1 MNILFIHTNF
11 PAQYRHLA
19 NRLRRE
25 PGVQMA
31 AIGSVTARP
40 VDGVRLVRY
49 PAFDGDVSLT
59 HPFARRFDLECRRA
73 EQVLYALSS
82 LNAGGFVPD
91 VILAHPGWG
100 ECLPVRTI
108 FPKAKL
114 FVYCEFYYGVEG
126 RDVGFD
132 PEFPATGV
140 DGHVGLHLKNATT
153 LLALA
158 DCDRGISPT
167 LWQKSTYPETFQ
179 DRIDVV
185 HEGIDV
191 DVVAPRP
198 DAAFPL
204 RDGRRLTRSDEVLTF
219 VARNLEPLRGYH
231 VFMRALP
238 RILAARPHAQVLI
251 VGGDG
256 TSYGAAP
263 PAGTTWRERFLAEVA
278 GRIDMRRVHFTGHL
292 PYEQYLAALRVSSA
306 HVYLTYPFVLSWS
319 LVEAMSAGCV
329 VIGSDTAPVREVID
343 GRNGLLVPFFDS
355 TQLADCVIDA
365 LTYGAHYTRMRQR
378 ARETVVERFDLERRC
393 LPEMLRR
400 LEIPLAGRSG
410 FGPRVIMPRAER
422 LAGDGRLPAAAS
434 TMQRP

>member
-1 MNILFIHTNF
+1 MQPQVASGSKTYAMNILFIHTNF

-25 PGVQMA
+25 PGVQMT

-40 VDGVRLVRY
+40 VEGVRLVRY

-82 LNAGGFVPD
+82 LRAGGFVPD
-91 VILAHPGWG
+91 VILGHPGWG

-114 FVYCEFYYGVEG
+114 FVYCEFFYGVEG

-191 DVVAPRP
+191 DVVAPRL

-251 VGGDG
+251 IGGDG

-263 PAGTTWRERFLAEVA
+263 PAGRRGVSGFWLKSPA
-278 GRIDMRRVHFTGHL
+278 GSTC
-292 PYEQYLAALRVSSA
+292 AAFISPDICRTSSI
-306 HVYLTYPFVLSWS
+306 W
-319 LVEAMSAGCV
+319 
-329 VIGSDTAPVREVID
+329 
-343 GRNGLLVPFFDS
+343 
-355 TQLADCVIDA
+355 
-365 LTYGAHYTRMRQR
+365 
-378 ARETVVERFDLERRC
+378 RRC
-393 LPEMLRR
+393 GCRR
-400 LEIPLAGRSG
+400 PTSISPIRSSCPGRWS
-410 FGPRVIMPRAER
+410 
-422 LAGDGRLPAAAS
+422 
-434 TMQRP
+434 RP

>member
-1 MNILFIHTNF
+1 MKILFVHTNF

-40 VDGVRLVRY
+40 VEGVRLVRY
-49 PAFDGDVSLT
+49 PGFDGDVSLT

-91 VILAHPGWG
+91 VIMGHPGWG

-132 PEFPATGV
+132 AEFPATGV

-185 HEGIDV
+185 HEGVDV
-191 DVVAPRP
+191 DMVKPRP

-204 RDGRRLTRSDEVLTF
+204 RDGRRLTRADEVVTF

-238 RILAARPHAQVLI
+238 RILAARPNAQVLI
-251 VGGDG
+251 IGGDG
-256 TSYGAAP
+256 TSYGASP

-278 GRIDMRRVHFTGHL
+278 GRLDMRRVHFTGPL
-292 PYEQYLAALRVSSA
+292 PYEHYLAALQVSSA

-319 LVEAMSAGCV
+319 LIEAMSAGCLI
-329 VIGSDTAPVREVID
+329 IGSDTAPVREVID
-343 GRNGLLVPFFDS
+343 GGNGLLVPFFD
-355 TQLADCVIDA
+355 TAQLAERVIETLA
-365 LTYGAHYTRMRQR
+365 NRAQHAGLRRR
-378 ARETVVERFDLERRC
+378 ARETAIERFDLERRC
-393 LPEMLRR
+393 LPEMMRR
-400 LEIPLAGRSG
+400 LEIPLTGAAGA
-410 FGPRVIMPRAER
+410 GPRVFMPRGER
-422 LAGDGRLPAAAS
+422 AAGEGRLPAAAARS
-434 TMQRP
+434 LRP